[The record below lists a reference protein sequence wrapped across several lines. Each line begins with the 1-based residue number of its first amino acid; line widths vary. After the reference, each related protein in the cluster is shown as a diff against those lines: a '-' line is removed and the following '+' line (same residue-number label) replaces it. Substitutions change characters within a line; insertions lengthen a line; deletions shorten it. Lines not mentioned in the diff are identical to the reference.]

1 MIKKVILSGLVLA
14 TLASSVLVSVGEA
27 QAQQYDGDR
36 DWRRHDGR
44 QPPPPPPPQRDQ
56 RDHHHHHNNGG
67 IIAGGIAA
75 GVIGGLLGGAIANGN
90 AGYAP
95 PPPPP
100 PPPEP
105 ECWFEKRPVQN
116 QYDDG
121 FHYERVRVCD

>member
-1 MIKKVILSGLVLA
+1 MIKKAILSGLVLA

-27 QAQQYDGDR
+27 QAQQYDGNP

-44 QPPPPPPPQRDQ
+44 QPPPPQ
-56 RDHHHHHNNGG
+56 DHHHKHHGNGG

-90 AGYAP
+90 GGYAP

-100 PPPEP
+100 PPPPAP
-105 ECWFEKRPVQN
+105 ECWMEKRPVQN

-121 FHYERVRVCD
+121 FHYERVRVCE